1 MTAGRGW
8 SAVLAGLVLTGLLTG
23 CSDDPEAGYCD
34 ALRSSRS
41 DLVRGLQGGAGS
53 GAGSGAET
61 ALGVMKKLKAAA
73 PSELQDEWDTVVFAY
88 EDLVS
93 AVEATG
99 APIDDFGAKTRPEG
113 VTPQQWRQVRG
124 FAAKLSSARVIDAAR
139 GIEDHARQVCD
150 VDLAS

>member
-1 MTAGRGW
+1 MTAARGW
-8 SAVLAGLVLTGLLTG
+8 AAALAGLVLTGLLAG

-53 GAGSGAET
+53 GAES

-88 EDLVS
+88 EDLVT
-93 AVEATG
+93 AVEDSG

-113 VTPQQWRQVRG
+113 VSMRQWRQVRE
-124 FAAKLSSARVIDAAR
+124 FAAKLSSPRVIDAAR

-150 VDLAS
+150 VDLDS

>member
-1 MTAGRGW
+1 MAAGLG
-8 SAVLAGLVLTGLLTG
+8 AVLLLLSSTS
-23 CSDDPEAGYCD
+23 CSTDPEADYCD
-34 ALRSSRS
+34 ALKSSRS

-53 GAGSGAET
+53 GAEA

-99 APIDDFGAKTRPEG
+99 APIGDFGAKTRPEG
-113 VTPQQWRQVRG
+113 VSPQQWRQVRG
-124 FAAKLSSARVIDAAR
+124 FAAKLSSPRVIDAAR

-150 VDLAS
+150 VDLDS